1 MIRNLALAATLLLI
15 AGCGNIASTAPEQP
29 AEAAEVAEVVEP
41 PVEQTD
47 FLAIGKQQGYE
58 AAVAAQTAVD
68 DRWKDVTG
76 QWDLAIASL
85 GQVPTDS
92 PNYAEAQAKITEY
105 TANREAASARYNAHL
120 ADMAAQ
126 RGRAALDQARAKA
139 GALDSYRAEIS
150 RIDPNRL
157 IITDVSMTN
166 PPLDCDACID
176 ITVGTGFLSANKA
189 VRLEAAKNFWQIW
202 AAKSSPT
209 DPDEAR
215 IYLVTGSGTRV
226 GGSGMWGGSDIS
238 VDD

>member
-15 AGCGNIASTAPEQP
+15 AGCGNIASTAAPEQP
-29 AEAAEVAEVVEP
+29 AEAAEVAEVVEAP
-41 PVEQTD
+41 TD
-47 FLAIGKQQGYE
+47 YLAQGKAEGYS
-58 AAVAAQTAVD
+58 AAVAAQTATGEAW
-68 DRWKDVTG
+68 RDVG
-76 QWDLAIASL
+76 LGWDGAMRSL
-85 GQVPTDS
+85 GKVPTDS
-92 PNYAEAQAKITEY
+92 PDYATAQAKITEY
-105 TANREAASARYNAHL
+105 TANRESASARYNAHL

-139 GALDSYRAEIS
+139 GALDRYRAEIS
-150 RIDPNRL
+150 RIDPNRM
-157 IITDVSMTN
+157 IITDVSMSS

-202 AAKSSPT
+202 SAYSSPT
-209 DPDEAR
+209 DRDEAR
-215 IYLVTGSGTRV
+215 IRLVTQSGTKV